1 MGRGR
6 PRKHDPSIPAHI
18 DQTRLPAGMLWDR
31 SGTGRWYMRSVD
43 AEGRIRATTVAGR
56 DARLSELHAIAE
68 DRGGGPVRGTIGYL
82 IDHFHAH
89 REFKDL
95 AETSRKRYAEH
106 AAGIK
111 AYPTKRGPLGTVKVD
126 SITQPYIRKL
136 VDQIADGRPATKP
149 GEEATPPYPTK
160 ANAWLRY
167 LRRLFSFGIERGLN
181 KTNPARGVR
190 QVKEVRNA
198 RMPTP
203 EAFRRIYDYAKACSE
218 LQPREKGRQ
227 PPYLWAAMELAFQA
241 RLRRIEVITLHDGQV
256 TEVLASE
263 PDGDAVSL
271 LETRRR
277 KGSRDN
283 QVRMGERMREAIAA
297 LQAHRA
303 TIWARKHMPTP
314 IRPEQ
319 RALFVS
325 EDGTPLTR
333 DGFKS
338 SWGKMM
344 RAALKAGIIAPED
357 RFAMHGLKH
366 RGVTDTKGT
375 RAEKKHASGHVTDSM
390 ASLYDHDL
398 PMVEPA
404 DD

>member
-1 MGRGR
+1 M
-6 PRKHDPSIPAHI
+6 
-18 DQTRLPAGMLWDR
+18 
-31 SGTGRWYMRSVD
+31 
-43 AEGRIRATTVAGR
+43 
-56 DARLSELHAIAE
+56 
-68 DRGGGPVRGTIGYL
+68 
-82 IDHFHAH
+82 
-89 REFKDL
+89 
-95 AETSRKRYAEH
+95 
-106 AAGIK
+106 
-111 AYPTKRGPLGTVKVD
+111 
-126 SITQPYIRKL
+126 
-136 VDQIADGRPATKP
+136 
-149 GEEATPPYPTK
+149 
-160 ANAWLRY
+160 
-167 LRRLFSFGIERGLN
+167 
-181 KTNPARGVR
+181 R

-203 EAFRRIYDYAKACSE
+203 EAFRKIYDYAKAGSE

-241 RLRRIEVITLHDGQV
+241 CLRRIEVITLHDGQV
-256 TEVLASE
+256 TEVLADASSE
-263 PDGDAVSL
+263 AVEL
-271 LETRRR
+271 LKTRRR

-283 QVRMGERMREAIAA
+283 QVRIGSRMREAIAA

-303 TIWARKHMPTP
+303 TIWARKGFATP

-366 RGVTDTKGT
+366 RGITDTKGT
-375 RAEKKHASGHVTDSM
+375 GADKKHAAGHVTDSM
-390 ASLYDHDL
+390 ANLYNHDL